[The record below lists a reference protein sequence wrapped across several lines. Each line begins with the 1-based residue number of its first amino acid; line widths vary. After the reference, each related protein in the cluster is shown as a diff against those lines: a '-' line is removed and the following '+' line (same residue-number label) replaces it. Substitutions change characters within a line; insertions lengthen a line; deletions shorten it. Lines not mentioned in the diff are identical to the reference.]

1 MMSAQVFTGTPVE
14 GMTASVSQDRAD
26 NRGGKNANSS
36 LRLTRRGRIVLF
48 GLPMMVLAAVLLTV
62 LGFFNSPATAAD
74 THEALAT
81 TETVTYTVAPGD
93 TVWKI
98 ADVMAGDDDPRDLVQ
113 GIMELNGLES
123 STIHVG
129 QQLHVPTGE

>member
-1 MMSAQVFTGTPVE
+1 MMSAQVFAGTPVQ
-14 GMTASVSQDRAD
+14 GIAAKVARDGAA
-26 NRGGKNANSS
+26 RGGRNLSS
-36 LRLTRRGRIVLF
+36 PLRLTRRGRLVLF
-48 GLPMMVLAAVLLTV
+48 GLPLMIMAAVLMTAP
-62 LGFFNSPATAAD
+62 GYFNSPATAAD
-74 THEALAT
+74 TQEALET

-98 ADVMAGDDDPRDLVQ
+98 AEVVAGDADPRNLVQ

-129 QQLHVPTGE
+129 QQLYVPTGE